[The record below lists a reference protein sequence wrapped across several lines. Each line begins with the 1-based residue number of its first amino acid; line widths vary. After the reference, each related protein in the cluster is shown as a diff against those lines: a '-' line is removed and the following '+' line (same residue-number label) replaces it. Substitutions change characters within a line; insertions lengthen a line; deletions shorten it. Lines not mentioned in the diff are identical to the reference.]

1 MQGFVHTWKSLEL
14 RAHSNQN
21 LKRNYN
27 LCLSLH
33 ATILKTLNSI
43 KSELKQKL
51 QLFLFIYVKIWNIWT
66 KSSRNFKQQLF
77 CCPFWPSCDLDN
89 RSRSPKLEWHN
100 TQSEVII
107 MQVLK
112 AFALT
117 AVNTAFFPQPG
128 GQLSTNIYIYIKQ
141 GIDLFL
147 NQS

>member
-43 KSELKQKL
+43 KSELKQKYD
-51 QLFLFIYVKIWNIWT
+51 FSCSYIHVKIWNIWT
-66 KSSRNFKQQLF
+66 QSSHNFKQQLF

-100 TQSEVII
+100 THTDVII

-117 AVNTAFFPQPG
+117 AANTAFFPQPG
-128 GQLSTNIYIYIKQ
+128 GQLSTNISIYQTRDWSI
-141 GIDLFL
+141 
-147 NQS
+147 S